1 MVARWARVLLPIA
14 AWVAIIYLAVTG
26 GSVFAIG
33 ALLILGLRLWSDRD
47 PTSPNWRGC
56 GRALAVHP
64 RSFSRRSTS
73 RRQPRNT
80 RCRHLD
86 ATRVTRP
93 HDLSEAIRRLAK
105 AAAAA
110 GEQAGYYDPHD
121 PRHIF
126 RREKRDAERGLAE
139 GNLRL
144 DVTLGGATFAAE
156 GPGETVLEAFAAFRE
171 HTVRQARQARN
182 PAVAAESPVSYEYS
196 TSPAAETDAAAPDD
210 QRPPD
215 GHELLPVFLK
225 ERSIKT
231 NAEVAAAIATWAKRH
246 GDVEELTPD
255 DAERLWR
262 QSGRK
267 VPSNIPR
274 DMSAPAT
281 EGLTRVGTGR
291 YAVTTYGERYIDD
304 KITE

>member
-1 MVARWARVLLPIA
+1 M
-14 AWVAIIYLAVTG
+14 
-26 GSVFAIG
+26 
-33 ALLILGLRLWSDRD
+33 
-47 PTSPNWRGC
+47 
-56 GRALAVHP
+56 
-64 RSFSRRSTS
+64 
-73 RRQPRNT
+73 
-80 RCRHLD
+80 
-86 ATRVTRP
+86 P

-126 RREKRDAERGLAE
+126 RREKPDAERGLAE

-156 GPGETVLEAFAAFRE
+156 GSGRDGTRGVCRVSGAHRERGASGAEPGRRSRE
-171 HTVRQARQARN
+171 PGQLRVQHVARRR
-182 PAVAAESPVSYEYS
+182 
-196 TSPAAETDAAAPDD
+196 DRRRAPDD

-215 GHELLPVFLK
+215 GHELLPVFLT

-255 DAERLWR
+255 DAERLW
-262 QSGRK
+262 
-267 VPSNIPR
+267 
-274 DMSAPAT
+274 
-281 EGLTRVGTGR
+281 
-291 YAVTTYGERYIDD
+291 
-304 KITE
+304 

>member
-1 MVARWARVLLPIA
+1 
-14 AWVAIIYLAVTG
+14 
-26 GSVFAIG
+26 
-33 ALLILGLRLWSDRD
+33 
-47 PTSPNWRGC
+47 
-56 GRALAVHP
+56 
-64 RSFSRRSTS
+64 
-73 RRQPRNT
+73 
-80 RCRHLD
+80 
-86 ATRVTRP
+86 
-93 HDLSEAIRRLAK
+93 
-105 AAAAA
+105 
-110 GEQAGYYDPHD
+110 
-121 PRHIF
+121 
-126 RREKRDAERGLAE
+126 
-139 GNLRL
+139 
-144 DVTLGGATFAAE
+144 
-156 GPGETVLEAFAAFRE
+156 
-171 HTVRQARQARN
+171 
-182 PAVAAESPVSYEYS
+182 
-196 TSPAAETDAAAPDD
+196 
-210 QRPPD
+210 
-215 GHELLPVFLK
+215 VFLK